1 MVAILVVVTFVL
13 FIVISSLLQRRQVV
27 HEVGQP
33 LFRGGDLNPTFPLGY
48 FFSPNHMWAN
58 LESSGTLKVG
68 ADEMLHRFL
77 GKPDGI
83 HLKRPGDYVHKGD
96 VLVNLTKG
104 DKEMFIA
111 SPVSGVV
118 QYVNTE
124 AEKRPRNFTGDP
136 YETGWLYLIKPS
148 KLAEELKSFK
158 LAEQA
163 KSWMSGEVN
172 RLKDFVQLNVPQPVL
187 ANLTM
192 ADGGLLVEG
201 VVDYL
206 DSKGLR
212 EFEKKFLLNLDEE
225 K

>member
-27 HEVGQP
+27 LEVEQP
-33 LFRGGDLNPTFPLGY
+33 LFRGRELSPSFPLGY
-48 FFSPNHMWAN
+48 FFSPNHLWAN
-58 LESSGTLKVG
+58 LESSGILKVG
-68 ADEMLHRFL
+68 ADEMLHRFF

-83 HLKRPGDYVHKGD
+83 HLKKPGEYVHKGD
-96 VLVNLTKG
+96 MLVNLTKG
-104 DKEMFIA
+104 DKEAFIA

-124 AEKRPRNFTGDP
+124 AEKRPKNFTGDP

-148 KLAEELKSFK
+148 NLADELRSFK
-158 LAEQA
+158 LADQA
-163 KSWMSGEVN
+163 KSWMSDEMN
-172 RLKDFVQLNVPQPVL
+172 RLRDFAQLHIPQPAL
-187 ANLTM
+187 ASLTM

-212 EFEKKFLLNLDEE
+212 DFEKQFLLNLDEE
-225 K
+225 E

>member
-27 HEVGQP
+27 HEIEQP
-33 LFRGGDLNPTFPLGY
+33 LIRGGDLNPSFPLGY
-48 FFSPNHMWAN
+48 FFSPNHVWAK
-58 LESSGTLKVG
+58 LESTGVLKVG
-68 ADEMLHRFL
+68 TDEMLHRFF

-83 HLKRPGDYVHKGD
+83 HMKSPGDFVRKGE
-96 VLVNLTKG
+96 VLVNLSRG
-104 DKEMFIA
+104 DKDLFIA
-111 SPVSGVV
+111 SPVTGVV
-118 QYVNTE
+118 QYVNSE
-124 AEKRPRNFTGDP
+124 AEKKPKNFTGDP

-148 KLAEELKSFK
+148 NLAEELKSFK

-163 KSWMSGEVN
+163 KSWMAGEMN
-172 RLKDFVQLNVPQPVL
+172 RLKDFVQLHVPQR
-187 ANLTM
+187 AMASLTM

-212 EFEKKFLLNLDEE
+212 EFEREFLLNPDVEE
-225 K
+225 